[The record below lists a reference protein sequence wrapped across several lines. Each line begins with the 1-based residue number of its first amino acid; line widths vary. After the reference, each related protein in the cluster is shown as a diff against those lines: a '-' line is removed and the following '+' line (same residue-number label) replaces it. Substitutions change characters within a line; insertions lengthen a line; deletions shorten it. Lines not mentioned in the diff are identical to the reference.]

1 MKMFLFKKIVGL
13 FFIPLSLCLEIF
25 IIGLILIWFTK
36 KKITGKILISIGIA
50 LLILMSYD
58 GLPNLILRPLE
69 YQYSPLLKE
78 LPEVKW
84 IVVLG
89 GGATSD
95 PKIPITSQL
104 EFPSLFRLIE
114 GIRLHHSLSG
124 SKMILSGGTV
134 FGPAAD
140 GKVMAD
146 VTIALGVDSQ
156 NLILE
161 TVSRD
166 TEQEAKYVQRFVGIE
181 PFILVTSASHMPRSV
196 ALFRKL
202 GMQPIPAPTNYL
214 AVEKKE
220 ALIDPSQFFPSSV
233 NLTKMEIAI
242 HEYLGLAWAKLRGR
256 I

>member
-1 MKMFLFKKIVGL
+1 MFLFKKIVGL
-13 FFIPLSLCLEIF
+13 FFSPLSLCLEIV
-25 IIGLILIWFTK
+25 IVGLILIWFTK
-36 KKITGKILISIGIA
+36 KKIPGKILISIGIA
-50 LLILMSYD
+50 LLILMSYG

-69 YQYSPLLKE
+69 YQYSPLLRD

-89 GGATSD
+89 GDATSD

-114 GIRLHHSLSG
+114 GIRLHQSLSR
-124 SKMILSGGTV
+124 SKMILSGGPV
-134 FGPAAD
+134 FGPPGG

-146 VTIALGVDSQ
+146 FAIALGVNPQ

-161 TVSRD
+161 TMSRD
-166 TEQEAKYVQRFVGIE
+166 TEQQAQYIERFVGID

-196 ALFRKL
+196 AIFRKL
-202 GMQPIPAPTNYL
+202 GMKPIPAPTNYL
-214 AVEKKE
+214 AVEKQE
-220 ALIDPSQFFPSSV
+220 EWIDPNRLFPSSA

-242 HEYLGLAWAKLRGR
+242 HEYLGLAWAKLRGK